1 MRDTRPDLTRP
12 AFRAVLAICR
22 HICNGA
28 MGPDNWPLWQRELRE
43 ACAQMRS
50 VTEAMAAIATS
61 AEAVAMAPT
70 AFERDGAMTRLRFEL
85 RMYEAQQAAAAAQEL
100 RDIRRDTA
108 GGRAA

>member
-22 HICNGA
+22 HVCNGA

-43 ACAQMRS
+43 ACGQLRN
-50 VTEAMAAIATS
+50 VTEAMAALAAS

-70 AFERDGAMTRLRFEL
+70 ARDRDGAMARLRFEL
-85 RMYEAQQAAAAAQEL
+85 RMYEARQAALSVQDL
-100 RDIRRDTA
+100 HDILRDTA